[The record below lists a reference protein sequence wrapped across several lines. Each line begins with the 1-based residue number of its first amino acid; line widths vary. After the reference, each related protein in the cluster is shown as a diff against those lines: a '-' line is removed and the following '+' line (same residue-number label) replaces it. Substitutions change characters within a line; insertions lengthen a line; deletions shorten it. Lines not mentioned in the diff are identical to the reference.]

1 MKLGFGVVGVELGGV
16 GGECDQNIL
25 SNILKELITIFK
37 K

>member
-1 MKLGFGVVGVELGGV
+1 MKLGFGVVGVELECV
-16 GGECDQNIL
+16 GGERDQNIS